1 MEVNDLLVT
10 KLATLARLSFTEVE
24 KESIKADLQKM
35 ITFVQKMDEVDTRN
49 IEPLL
54 HMGIQQ
60 NNWREDLVK
69 GTCTKNEAF
78 QNAAKHNNNFFM
90 VPTVIQK

>member
-1 MEVNDLLVT
+1 MVE

-35 ITFVQKMDEVDTRN
+35 IAFVQKMDEVDTGN

-54 HMGIQQ
+54 HMSSQQ
-60 NNWREDLVK
+60 NNWREDVVK
-69 GTCTKNEAF
+69 GTCTKSQAL
-78 QNAAKHNNNFFM
+78 QNAGKHNNNFFM